1 MGVSWSGHLARL
13 ACADIRFHPPDMTQ
27 PFRRHRP
34 LLRAAA
40 LGCAV
45 LWGLVEF
52 LALCRTRLPA
62 GVFRH
67 D

>member
-1 MGVSWSGHLARL
+1 MN
-13 ACADIRFHPPDMTQ
+13 HPV
-27 PFRRHRP
+27 RRHRP

-40 LGCAV
+40 LACAV

-52 LALCRTRLPA
+52 LALCRTRLPDA
-62 GVFRH
+62 VFRH